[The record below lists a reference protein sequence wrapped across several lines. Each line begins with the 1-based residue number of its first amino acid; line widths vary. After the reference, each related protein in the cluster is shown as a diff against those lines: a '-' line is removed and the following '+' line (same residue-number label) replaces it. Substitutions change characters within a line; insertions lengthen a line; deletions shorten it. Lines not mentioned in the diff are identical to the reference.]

1 MNILLVNKFH
11 FIKGGAERHFFE
23 LKELLEN
30 KGHSVTVFS
39 MQHEKN
45 LKSEDEKYF
54 VSQVQTDKISF
65 SWQGVRTVARFFWS
79 FEARRKVKRLLKD
92 KKIDV
97 VHLHNFNHQ
106 ISPSILSIFRK
117 KNIPVIMTVHDYS
130 LISPNANL
138 FVKGKIYDK
147 VLSYRSWIKDR
158 CVKNSFWA
166 SLVVTLEMFL
176 HHKILNVYKKNINKY
191 ICPSK
196 FMANKLVKAGFDKDK
211 VEVLN
216 NFVNPINIK
225 NRQNKEEYIL
235 HYGRL
240 SAEKGIDILIKAM
253 KGLPNIKLKIVGTG
267 PQEKELKQIAGD
279 NIEFVGYKQ
288 GDALMSIVSNAKF
301 VVIPSIW
308 YENYPYVVLESH
320 ILGVPTLLT
329 NTGGL
334 PEMVTDKEN
343 FLFKLG
349 DVKELQ
355 NKISSLWN
363 NQTLLDKTSKQ
374 VVDFVKKNNSS
385 DAFYNKL
392 IKMYQ
397 K

>member
-11 FIKGGAERHFFE
+11 FIKGGSERHFFE

>member
-11 FIKGGAERHFFE
+11 FIKGGSERHFFE

-147 VLSYRSWIKDR
+147 VLSYRSWIKDS

-176 HHKILNVYKKNINKY
+176 HHKILNVYKIY
-191 ICPSK
+191 LL
-196 FMANKLVKAGFDKDK
+196 FM
-211 VEVLN
+211 
-216 NFVNPINIK
+216 
-225 NRQNKEEYIL
+225 
-235 HYGRL
+235 
-240 SAEKGIDILIKAM
+240 
-253 KGLPNIKLKIVGTG
+253 
-267 PQEKELKQIAGD
+267 
-279 NIEFVGYKQ
+279 
-288 GDALMSIVSNAKF
+288 
-301 VVIPSIW
+301 
-308 YENYPYVVLESH
+308 
-320 ILGVPTLLT
+320 
-329 NTGGL
+329 
-334 PEMVTDKEN
+334 
-343 FLFKLG
+343 
-349 DVKELQ
+349 
-355 NKISSLWN
+355 
-363 NQTLLDKTSKQ
+363 
-374 VVDFVKKNNSS
+374 KK
-385 DAFYNKL
+385 K
-392 IKMYQ
+392 
-397 K
+397 